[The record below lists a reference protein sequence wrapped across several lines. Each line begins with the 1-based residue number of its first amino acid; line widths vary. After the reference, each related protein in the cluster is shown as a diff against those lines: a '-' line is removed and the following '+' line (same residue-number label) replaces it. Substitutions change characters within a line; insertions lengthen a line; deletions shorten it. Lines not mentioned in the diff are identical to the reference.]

1 MNKRYFNIAVLGAT
15 KNNTLVFAD
24 IECQDYFSVSFSEVE
39 PIAVDDEYLRERIRD
54 LVEYGLRDKVVL
66 EMLKKYDCRPSELV
80 DELVA
85 RYDIEEII
93 DISPYPESFDG
104 IVKGK
109 TIYFESIACGQ
120 LDTREYLIPIDKK
133 FTDWLFDIWN
143 KYHLKEDYPKEQI
156 VCAVED
162 YLYRL
167 GDERQWIENW
177 LRSLYLITKPIFNLL
192 KETF

>member
-1 MNKRYFNIAVLGAT
+1 MNKREIKRYFNIAVLGAT

-24 IECQDYFSVSFSEVE
+24 IECKDYFSVSFSEVE

-54 LVEYGLRDKVVL
+54 LVEYGLSDEVVL
-66 EMLKKYDCRPSELV
+66 EMLKNYDCKPSELV
-80 DELVA
+80 ARLVDE
-85 RYDIEEII
+85 YDIEGII
-93 DISPYPESFDG
+93 DISLYPESFEG

-109 TIYFESIACGQ
+109 AIYFESIACGQ
-120 LDTREYLIPIDKK
+120 HDTREYLIPIDQK
-133 FTDWLFDIWN
+133 FTDWLFDIWD
-143 KYHLKEDYPKEQI
+143 KYHLKKNYPKEQI

-177 LRSLYLITKPIFNLL
+177 LRSLYLV
-192 KETF
+192 EEM

>member
-1 MNKRYFNIAVLGAT
+1 MNKRYFNTALLGAT

-24 IECQDYFSVSFSEVE
+24 IKCKDYFSVSFSEVE

-54 LVEYGLRDKVVL
+54 IVDGLSDEVVF

-85 RYDIEEII
+85 RYDIDGII
-93 DISPYPESFDG
+93 DISLYPESYDG
-104 IVKGK
+104 IVTGK
-109 TIYFESIACGQ
+109 TIYFESIAWGQ
-120 LDTREYLIPIDKK
+120 PIKHLIPIDKK
-133 FTDWLFDIWN
+133 FTDWLFDIRAIFFE
-143 KYHLKEDYPKEQI
+143 KEEYPKEQI

-177 LRSLYLITKPIFNLL
+177 LRSLYLV
-192 KETF
+192 EEM

>member
-1 MNKRYFNIAVLGAT
+1 MTVRYDRVLLGAT

-24 IECQDYFSVSFSEVE
+24 IECEDYFSVSFSEVE
-39 PIAVDDEYLRERIRD
+39 PIAVDDDYLRERIRD

-156 VCAVED
+156 VCVVED